1 MLRLLAGQP
10 MLLEMLVHLWK
21 EAVINKAFVLHGIS
35 DQKIIHVLVT
45 QAIPGIIVDE
55 VHGELASV
63 LNTVM
68 VLHKNNAQERSNAG
82 RRFHHKMKF
91 KLKSPNDFVTA
102 RNWYTIL
109 RTSFNACHRPVAMQ
123 VQQSQMNTMRFYFSR

>member
-1 MLRLLAGQP
+1 

-82 RRFHHKMKF
+82 RRFHNKTKF
-91 KLKSPNDFVTA
+91 KWDPPKMISLQQGIGTLFCERRLMHATDPSQCKSN
-102 RNWYTIL
+102 
-109 RTSFNACHRPVAMQ
+109 SHQ
-123 VQQSQMNTMRFYFSR
+123 